1 MKSISKLLVIAA
13 FFFLLMISFRLAHAQ
28 PNVPPT
34 DGPWAQS
41 KTNKGPGN
49 NNGNGGG
56 NGNGNGNSPCDN
68 KNPPKWC
75 TQNNVPIEGPQ
86 MLILMIGGVAVGS
99 VAIKKMKIPV
109 N

>member
-1 MKSISKLLVIAA
+1 MKNLSKLLVIAV
-13 FFFLLMISFRLAHAQ
+13 FFFLLMISFRLTHAQ
-28 PNVPPT
+28 PNVPST
-34 DGPWAQS
+34 DGPWAQTAS
-41 KTNKGPGN
+41 SNKGPGN

-56 NGNGNGNSPCDN
+56 NGNGNSPCDK

-86 MLILMIGGVAVGS
+86 MVILMIAGVVVGS
-99 VAIKKMKIPV
+99 VAIKKMKISV